1 MTVNKAESN
10 ANNYINNNKQVE
22 NKEKT
27 TNQAKQVNNCKQEQK
42 STVLIMTQC
51 KQVHKQMQTIIQA
64 RQTGIINLLKQQK
77 ANKNKQQ
84 Q

>member
-27 TNQAKQVNNCKQEQK
+27 TNQAKQLQTRVEVNCANHDVVQT
-42 STVLIMTQC
+42 ST
-51 KQVHKQMQTIIQA
+51 
-64 RQTGIINLLKQQK
+64 
-77 ANKNKQQ
+77 
-84 Q
+84 